1 MEVILNGE
9 LHSLNQACS
18 IDTLINT
25 LQLDGKFAIELN
37 QAIVPQSE
45 FSSTQLKSGDR
56 IEIVHA
62 IGGG

>member
-9 LHSLNQACS
+9 LHSLDKACS

-25 LQLDGKFAIELN
+25 LQLDGKYAIELN
-37 QAIVPQSE
+37 QAIVPRSE
-45 FSSTQLKSGDR
+45 FSITQLKPGDN